1 MDKWYVDFIFPCYN
15 WIERDENLKT
25 TFYRAFR
32 LIKYIF
38 FVDVHDKPPQKFY
51 HRKKYAEL
59 SSYRRIEKM
68 TQQHLTFRDLMSRYR
83 VSQATI
89 FNWLKQGRLPQGMK
103 IQRTR
108 RWTLAE
114 IESWEK
120 SQEFRP

>member
-1 MDKWYVDFIFPCYN
+1 
-15 WIERDENLKT
+15 
-25 TFYRAFR
+25 
-32 LIKYIF
+32 
-38 FVDVHDKPPQKFY
+38 
-51 HRKKYAEL
+51 
-59 SSYRRIEKM
+59 M